1 MKKLLLKSIL
11 LLCALV
17 VGTSS
22 SWADTEV
29 AVNDNLWSE
38 PFKGT
43 NTSSTFSATT
53 SWGDYVNP
61 TTFVPADKTSL
72 VYSSSNAMLN
82 SSSATNMNGAHVWLK
97 KQTSGVY
104 FQVEGIKL
112 YNAAKVKVSWAQTG
126 NAKVTVAYA
135 FDGGTSY
142 TDLSNNSSASAKF
155 ESAEL
160 SVSGHTTIN
169 LKFHRTN
176 VNTNIRIDNLTLKVT
191 EIGTNIAAPTINL
204 AAGGYSTPQ
213 SATITTNEDGGTT
226 YYTTNGSEPT
236 NESTEYTGA
245 ISITTT
251 TTLKA
256 ITYKGGKASNVV
268 TAKYFFYED
277 GVFDFVGAGG
287 IADYGSGVSLETNSS
302 NYVTDNKTWTA
313 GNVTMVTGK
322 ESGSGYRWWSND
334 KTLRLYDGATAT
346 FSVPDGYVITSI
358 VTTDQSFDTATP
370 GTLAGTT
377 WTGATK
383 EVTLKVTGNKTFKTF
398 TVTYATA
405 QSITPAKEYTTLTSA
420 NNLDFTNV
428 SGLKAYIATS
438 VSGGAVQMTQVNK
451 VPANTGLVLKAT
463 TPGSAVNVP
472 VFDGTGADDVSG
484 NNMAGSATETTAVAA
499 NAGYILSS
507 GIFQPSSGGT
517 LPAGKA
523 YLAIAVSSA
532 RTLEM
537 SFDESDVTAIS
548 EVTNTNRTNNTNVY
562 DLQGRKVAQPTKGL
576 YIVNGK
582 KVIIK

>member
-11 LLCALV
+11 LLCALIT
-17 VGTSS
+17 GTSS

-29 AVNDNLWSE
+29 AVNDVLWTE
-38 PFKGT
+38 PFTGT

-53 SWGDYVNP
+53 SWGDYVSP
-61 TTFVPADKTSL
+61 TTFVAADKTSL

-82 SSSATNMNGAHVWLK
+82 SSSATNMDGAHVWLK

-112 YNAAKVKVSWAQTG
+112 YNAAKVKVSWAQAG
-126 NAKVTVAYA
+126 SAKVTVAYA

-176 VNTNIRIDNLTLKVT
+176 VNTNIRIDDLTLTVT

-226 YYTTNGSEPT
+226 YYTTNGSVPT

-302 NYVTDNKTWTA
+302 NYVTVNKTWTA

-358 VTTDQSFDTATP
+358 VTTDDSFNTATS
-370 GTLAGTT
+370 GTLDGTT
-377 WTGATK
+377 WTGAAK
-383 EVTLKVTGNKTFKTF
+383 EVTLKVTANKTFKTF

-428 SGLKAYIATS
+428 SGLKAFIATE

-451 VPANTGLVLKAT
+451 VPAGTGLVIKKT
-463 TPGSAVNVP
+463 GSAASYDVP
-472 VFDGTGADDVSG
+472 VFDGTGADNVSA
-484 NNMAGSATETTAVAA
+484 NKMAGSATGTTAIAE
-499 NAGYILSS
+499 NGGYILSN
-507 GIFQPSSGGT
+507 GVFQPATAGT
-517 LPAGKA
+517 LAAGKA
-523 YLAIAVSSA
+523 YLNIAVSA
-532 RTLEM
+532 RELEL
-537 SFDESDVTAIS
+537 SFDESDVTTIS